1 MKKLGRTG
9 TVVVLM
15 CACLAGRES
24 SALTVSA
31 SFSAHAL
38 MQAAASPAQKNPPQ
52 KNQPPQAQK
61 NGSHSGQRPARKTGQ
76 WLESH
81 KNLPPDQQLKALE
94 NDPEFQKLPPDR
106 QAALRERLRKFNTL
120 PPEQRDRSLQR
131 LDFWTSLTH
140 DQREQVR
147 DANQKM
153 QSLPQDR
160 RVAVH
165 TALRHLRQ
173 MSPEQ
178 RQQVFASDRFR
189 NTFSGQEQ
197 EILKQL
203 ATINPPFGSS
213 STFQPK
219 SGASP
224 SPDNGKQPK

>member
-1 MKKLGRTG
+1 VWL
-9 TVVVLM
+9 LL

-24 SALTVSA
+24 TASTASALSG
-31 SFSAHAL
+31 AHAL
-38 MQAAASPAQKNPPQ
+38 LQAAAGPAQKNPPQ
-52 KNQPPQAQK
+52 KNQTPQAQK
-61 NGSHSGQRPARKTGQ
+61 SGNHNGQRPVRKTGQ

-120 PPEQRDRSLQR
+120 PPEQRDHSLQR

-153 QSLPQDR
+153 QALPQDR

-173 MSPEQ
+173 MGPEQ

-189 NTFSGQEQ
+189 NSFSAQEQ

-203 ATINPPFGSS
+203 SAINPPFGASS
-213 STFQPK
+213 SVQPK
-219 SGASP
+219 TGGSP
-224 SPDNGKQPK
+224 AQGNGKQPK

>member
-1 MKKLGRTG
+1 
-9 TVVVLM
+9 M

-24 SALTVSA
+24 FAGVLPGLSSDRHLV
-31 SFSAHAL
+31 
-38 MQAAASPAQKNPPQ
+38 QAAANPPQKNPPQ
-52 KNQPPQAQK
+52 KNQSPPAQK
-61 NGSHSGQRPARKTGQ
+61 NGNRSGQPARKTGE

-94 NDPEFQKLPPDR
+94 SDPKFQKLPPDR
-106 QAALRERLRKFNTL
+106 QAALRERLRKFNSL
-120 PPEQRDRSLQR
+120 PPEQRDRALQR
-131 LDFWTSLTH
+131 MDFMQSLTH
-140 DQREQVR
+140 EQREQIR

-153 QSLPQDR
+153 QALPQDR